1 MTATPLKVDNSELRD
16 IHQQVCGPYS
26 VDQLDAKLNVERHD
40 YNIASSEFMPKLNEI
55 ITSASAGVGTYD
67 EKLVLNNFVT
77 LNNDTLMLFAW
88 AVLDHNDIRRI
99 TDGRPLPAAS
109 TLIFEVST
117 DNKIKAFLNDNQAH
131 IQGCSSLDC
140 SVAAVSATLAQKVV
154 YTDLATTCAL

>member
-1 MTATPLKVDNSELRD
+1 MT
-16 IHQQVCGPYS
+16 
-26 VDQLDAKLNVERHD
+26 
-40 YNIASSEFMPKLNEI
+40 KLNEI

-88 AVLDHNDIRRI
+88 AVLDHNDIHRI

-140 SVAAVSATLAQKVV
+140 SVAAVSTTLAQKVV